1 MPFQGRHIEIRGV
14 VQGVG
19 FRPWVYQL
27 AHRDGIAGRVLNDSR
42 GVLIDAFGASEA
54 LDRFL
59 DDLAAGGPPAARV
72 RELEWSSIPFEPVSD
87 FMIVQSEPSATKRVT
102 IPPDLATCSDCLAEV
117 LDPTNRRYLYP
128 FTNCTNC
135 GPRYS
140 IVRGVPYDRNKTTMS
155 AFEMC
160 DDCRREYENPL
171 DRRFHA
177 QPNACPKCGPHMTA
191 HSPEGREIATYDAVQ
206 FASRAIRAQLIVA
219 VKGLGGFHLAC
230 DATSSLAVVRLR
242 ERKHREAKPLA
253 VMVRDLAAA
262 EELAILS
269 DTERNLLTSVERP
282 IVLVRQRP
290 HTSLAPELT
299 GDNPLIGLFLP
310 YTPLHHIFLRECGR
324 PLVMTSGNI
333 AEEPMVTRNGDAI
346 DQLNA
351 IADVFLL
358 HDREIETRVDDSVV
372 RVIDAQPTM
381 FRRARGYVPRGIEVA
396 TDFAEPVLAC
406 GGHLKNTFCIG
417 AGNAAFLGPH
427 IGDLETV
434 DTLRAY
440 EAAILQMKEFVG
452 VEPKVFAHDLHPQYF
467 STLYALA
474 QHNVRTIG
482 VQHHHAH
489 IASVMAEHRLSGPVV
504 GIAYDGTGF
513 GTDNTSWGSEVMI
526 ATAAEYRRF
535 ATFRA
540 LPLAG
545 GDQAIRQVWR
555 LALALLDEAFDGEP
569 PLHAIPLFRDM
580 PRRGIDAVRSMIAK
594 NLNSPLARGAGRYF
608 DAIGAVALSMADS
621 HYEGEVAFQLNMAAD
636 PEERGVYPVV
646 IHDGV
651 SPWEIDF
658 RPVMKA
664 AVEDLISGRS
674 AATISA
680 RFHNT
685 LAAATIEVTRA
696 ALNAAGD
703 VPVVLGGGCFQNVRL
718 AEEIIG
724 ALRPRH
730 RIYMNHEVPPGDGGL
745 ALGQALV
752 ANAIVTRGESR
763 TERTTEVTA
772 CV

>member
-1 MPFQGRHIEIRGV
+1 MSQQGRHIEIRGV

-27 AHRDGIAGRVLNDSR
+27 AHRDGIAGRVCNDSR
-42 GVLIDAFGASEA
+42 GVLIDAFGAPEA
-54 LDRFL
+54 LDRFV
-59 DDLAAGGPPAARV
+59 DELASGGPPAARV
-72 RELEWSSIPFEPVSD
+72 REFEWSAIPVEPVTG
-87 FMIVQSEPSATKRVT
+87 FTIVQSEPSATKRVT
-102 IPPDLATCSDCLAEV
+102 IPPDLATCPDCLADMF
-117 LDPTNRRYLYP
+117 DPKNRRYLYP

-140 IVRGVPYDRNKTTMS
+140 IVQGVPYDRDKTTMS
-155 AFEMC
+155 SFTMC
-160 DDCRREYENPL
+160 DDCRREYEDPL

-177 QPNACPKCGPHMTA
+177 QPNACPMCGPRVTA
-191 HSPEGREIATYDAVQ
+191 HTPEGREIATYEPLQ
-206 FASRAIRAQLIVA
+206 FAARAIRAQLVVA

-253 VMVRDLAAA
+253 VMVPDLAAA
-262 EELAILS
+262 EQIAVLS
-269 DTERNLLTSVERP
+269 ETERNLLTSVERP
-282 IVLVRQRP
+282 IVLVRQQP
-290 HTSLAPELT
+290 HTALAPEIT

-310 YTPLHHIFLRECGR
+310 YTPLHHILLRECGR
-324 PLVMTSGNI
+324 PLVMTSGNVS
-333 AEEPMVTRNGDAI
+333 EEPMVTHNAI
-346 DQLNA
+346 ALDQLKT

-358 HDREIETRVDDSVV
+358 HDRDIETRVDDSVV
-372 RVIDAQPTM
+372 RVIDAEPTV
-381 FRRARGYVPRGIEVA
+381 FRRARGYVPRGIELV
-396 TDFAEPVLAC
+396 TPFDEPVLAC
-406 GGHLKNTFCIG
+406 GAHLKNTFCIG
-417 AGNAAFLGPH
+417 AGNAAFIGPH

-440 EAAILQMKEFVG
+440 EAAVVQMKEFVG
-452 VEPKVFAHDLHPQYF
+452 VDPKILAHDMHPQYF

-474 QHNVRTIG
+474 QQGVRTIP

-489 IASVMAEHRLSGPVV
+489 IVSVMAEHGVSGKVV
-504 GIAYDGTGF
+504 GVAYDGTGF
-513 GTDNTSWGSEVMI
+513 GTDNTSWGSEIMI
-526 ATAAEYRRF
+526 ADEAEYRRF

-555 LALALLDEAFDGEP
+555 LALALLDEAFDGQP

-608 DAIGAVALSMADS
+608 DAIGAIALNMPDS
-621 HYEGEVAFQLNMAAD
+621 RYEGHVAFQLNMAAD
-636 PEERGVYPVV
+636 PEERGIYPVV
-646 IHDGV
+646 VHDGV
-651 SPWEIDF
+651 APWEIDF

-664 AVEDLISGRS
+664 AVEDLISGHS

-685 LAAATIEVTRA
+685 IAAATIEVVRA
-696 ALNAAGD
+696 ASAAAGD
-703 VPVVLGGGCFQNVRL
+703 APIVLGGGCFQNARL
-718 AEEIIG
+718 AEEVIG

-745 ALGQALV
+745 SLGQAV
-752 ANAIVTRGESR
+752 IANAIASR
-763 TERTTEVTA
+763 KVERVENVTEVAA

>member
-1 MPFQGRHIEIRGV
+1 MSQQGRHIEIRGV

-27 AHRDGIAGRVLNDSR
+27 AHRDGIAGRVCNDSR
-42 GVLIDAFGASEA
+42 GVLIDAFGAPEA
-54 LDRFL
+54 LDKFV

-72 RELEWSSIPFEPVSD
+72 RELEWSPIPAEPISD
-87 FMIVQSEPSATKRVT
+87 FTIVPSEPSATKRVT
-102 IPPDLATCSDCLAEV
+102 IPADLATCPDCLAEV
-117 LDPTNRRYLYP
+117 FDPANRRYLYP

-140 IVRGVPYDRNKTTMS
+140 IVRGVPYDRDKTTMAS
-155 AFEMC
+155 FTMC
-160 DDCRREYENPL
+160 GDCRREYEDPL

-177 QPNACPKCGPHMTA
+177 QPNACPMCGPRVTA
-191 HSPEGREIATYDAVQ
+191 HTPEGREISTYEPLH
-206 FASRAIRAQLIVA
+206 FAARAIRAQLTVA

-242 ERKHREAKPLA
+242 ERKHRETKPLA
-253 VMVRDLAAA
+253 VMVPDLSAAEDLAF
-262 EELAILS
+262 LS
-269 DTERNLLTSVERP
+269 EAERNLLTSVERP
-282 IVLVRQRP
+282 IVLVRQKP
-290 HTSLAPELT
+290 HTALAPEVT

-310 YTPLHHIFLRECGR
+310 YTPLHHILLRECGR

-333 AEEPMVTRNGDAI
+333 SEEPMITHNQMAF
-346 DQLNA
+346 DQLKE
-351 IADVFLL
+351 IADVFVL

-372 RVIDAQPTM
+372 RVIDGEPTV
-381 FRRARGYVPRGIEVA
+381 FRRARGYVPRGIELA
-396 TDFAEPVLAC
+396 TSFDEPVLAC
-406 GGHLKNTFCIG
+406 GAHLKNTFCVA

-440 EAAILQMKEFVG
+440 EAAIQATKEFVG
-452 VEPKVFAHDLHPQYF
+452 VEPKIYAHDLHPQYF

-474 QHNVRTIG
+474 QHGVRTIP

-489 IASVMAEHRLSGPVV
+489 IVSVMAEHRLTGTVV
-504 GIAYDGTGF
+504 GVAYDGTGF
-513 GTDNTSWGSEVMI
+513 GTDNTSWGSEIMI
-526 ATAAEYRRF
+526 ADEADYRRF

-555 LALALLDEAFDGEP
+555 IALALLDEAFDGQP
-569 PLHAIPLFRDM
+569 PLHAIPVFRDM
-580 PRRGIDAVRSMIAK
+580 PRRGIDAVRNMIAR

-608 DAIGAVALSMADS
+608 DAIGAIALGMPASR
-621 HYEGEVAFQLNMAAD
+621 YEGEVAFQLNMAAD

-646 IHDGV
+646 IHDGI
-651 SPWEIDF
+651 SPWEIDL
-658 RPVMKA
+658 RPVMKS
-664 AVEDLISGRS
+664 AVEDLISGHS
-674 AATISA
+674 PGTISA

-685 LAAATIEVTRA
+685 LAAATIEVARA
-696 ALNAAGD
+696 AVASAGD
-703 VPVVLGGGCFQNVRL
+703 VPIVLSGGCFQNTRL

-730 RIYMNHEVPPGDGGL
+730 RIYMSHDVPPGDGGL
-745 ALGQALV
+745 SLGQAV
-752 ANAIVTRGESR
+752 IANAIASR
-763 TERTTEVTA
+763 SAAAVERTTEVPV